1 MEEKQLLARAEIDA
15 EEWEKT
21 PPTVKRAVARLAK
34 ELEEV
39 KKKLAETEVE
49 KLGLS
54 CESEWQPA
62 ELP

>member
-1 MEEKQLLARAEIDA
+1 MGENA
-15 EEWEKT
+15 
-21 PPTVKRAVARLAK
+21 PTVKRAVARLAK